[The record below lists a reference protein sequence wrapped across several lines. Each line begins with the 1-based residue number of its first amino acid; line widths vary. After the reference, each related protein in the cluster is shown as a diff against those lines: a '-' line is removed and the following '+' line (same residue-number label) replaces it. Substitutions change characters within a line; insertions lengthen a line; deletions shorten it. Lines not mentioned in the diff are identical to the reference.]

1 MKGVPL
7 LFPFFLALIA
17 SLGSTVFFPHTR
29 LHTFA
34 PFLALLYSRCSRLS
48 SLWIGALCGLCL
60 DALGSETLFG
70 LHSLSFSIATLLL
83 YRQKKHF
90 YNDKPLALSLFTFQI
105 SLVITFVLFLFSCL
119 SHSSPRLHV
128 KWILS
133 DFLVMSFIDSI
144 YALAW
149 FSLPMLLYARLTRLN
164 VRSFFS
170 KISFRM
176 HFLKRKKDV
185 SE

>member
-1 MKGVPL
+1 LKRVPL

-17 SLGSTVFFPHTR
+17 SFGSTVFFPHTR

-48 SLWIGALCGLCL
+48 SLWIGSLCGLCL
-60 DALGSETLFG
+60 DALGSEALFG
-70 LHSLSFSIATLLL
+70 LHSLSFAVATLLL

-90 YNDKPLALSLFTFQI
+90 YSDKPLALSLFTFQI
-105 SLVITFVLFLFSCL
+105 SLIITSVLFLFTCMS
-119 SHSSPRLHV
+119 SSSPRLHL
-128 KWILS
+128 KWLLS
-133 DFLVMSFIDSI
+133 DFLVMSFFDSI
-144 YALAW
+144 YALLW
-149 FSLPMLLYARLTRLN
+149 FSIPMLLYARLSRFNL
-164 VRSFFS
+164 RSFLN

-176 HFLKRKKDV
+176 NFLKRKKDA

>member
-17 SLGSTVFFPHTR
+17 SFGSTVFFPHTR

-48 SLWIGALCGLCL
+48 SLWIGALCGLCF
-60 DALGSETLFG
+60 DALGSKTLFG
-70 LHSLSFSIATLLL
+70 LHALSFSVATLLL

-90 YNDKPLALSLFTFQI
+90 YSDKPLSLSIYTFQI
-105 SLVITFVLFLFSCL
+105 SLIITSVLFLYSYFSD
-119 SHSSPRLHV
+119 SMPRIQM

-133 DFLVMSFIDSI
+133 DFLVMSFFDSV

-149 FSLPMLLYARLTRLN
+149 FSIPMLLYTRLL
-164 VRSFFS
+164 RLDFR
-170 KISFRM
+170 KISLSMR
-176 HFLKRKKDV
+176 FLKRKKAAK
-185 SE
+185 E